1 MIVIELDNEGK
12 PVPTEPPWVLD
23 PVGATRYAT
32 THPYQQGL
40 PPHWHRCDYMRDGVR
55 CAKGSGHETQGGKA
69 AEHEA
74 PKP

>member
-1 MIVIELDNEGK
+1 MIELDNEGN
-12 PVPTEPPWVLD
+12 PVPAEPAWVLD

-32 THPYQQGL
+32 THSYQQGL

-55 CAKGSGHETQGGKA
+55 CAKGSGHETKSGKA

-74 PKP
+74 PKT

>member
-1 MIVIELDNEGK
+1 MSDEADSSAEA
-12 PVPTEPPWVLD
+12 PWVLD
-23 PVGATRYAT
+23 PAGATRYAT

-55 CAKGSGHETQGGKA
+55 CAKGSGHETKLGKA

-74 PKP
+74 PKA